1 MRWQS
6 SGRSKNLEDRRGLGG
21 GMRGAGG
28 LGLGGI
34 ILVVVIAL
42 VTKQNPLTLLGAAEQ
57 ITNTG
62 APTEQAAPVN
72 DPAEEKEVEFVSY
85 VLDDAQAMWA
95 RVLPPLGT
103 LWQDAHLVLFRDV
116 VQSACGRAEAATGP
130 FYCPGD
136 QKVYIDLGFYRE
148 LSDRFGAPGDF
159 AEAYV
164 LAHEI
169 GHHVQNLQGINAQVS
184 RAQQTRPELAN
195 QLSVRLEL
203 QADCY
208 AGVWG
213 ASAAK
218 AGTLEQGDLEEG
230 LTAAAAVGD
239 DRLQKAATGRVQPES
254 FTHGS
259 SADRVKWFRRGFQ
272 AGSPA
277 ACDTFASG

>member
-6 SGRSKNLEDRRGLGG
+6 RGRSKNLEDRRSIG

-34 ILVVVIAL
+34 VLVVVIAL
-42 VTKQNPLTLLGAAEQ
+42 VTKQNPLALLSQAEQ
-57 ITNTG
+57 IGGG
-62 APTEQAAPVN
+62 ASSQVSQPLN
-72 DPAEEKEVEFVSY
+72 DPAEEREVEFVSF
-85 VLDDAQAMWA
+85 VLDDAQALWA
-95 RVLPPLGT
+95 RLLPPLGT
-103 LWQDAHLVLFRDV
+103 PWRDAHLVLFRDV
-116 VQSACGRAEAATGP
+116 VESACGRAAASTGP

-136 QKVYIDLGFYRE
+136 EKVYIDLAFYGE
-148 LSDRFGAPGDF
+148 LADRFGAPGDF

-184 RAQQTRPELAN
+184 DAQRSRPDLAN

-213 ASAAK
+213 ASAAQ
-218 AGTLEQGDLEEG
+218 AGQLEQGDLEEG

-239 DRLQKAATGRVQPES
+239 DRLQRAATGRVQPES

-272 AGSPA
+272 AASPS
-277 ACDTFASG
+277 ACDTFAAE